1 MTQGKREFEDW
12 LCHAHQAKR
21 VALLAHVSPDGD
33 TLGSTLALRLAFL
46 ALGKQADVI
55 CDGDMPDN
63 LKYLPGS
70 EAMLHPENVN
80 GADYDTAI
88 AVDVSDRSLLG
99 KSEAVFDAAGFRMV
113 IDHHATNPAFGQ
125 ANFIRRGESACC
137 LLAYEAIL
145 GLGVEMTKDMG
156 TCLLTGMSTDTG
168 HFQYPATSP
177 ATLIAAG
184 ELLKLGVDISAMT
197 RRLYR
202 TQPMNRVKLTRIAY
216 NKLRFMFDRQV
227 GVIDFDKH
235 DFEETGCTFG
245 QADGLVNKALEVEGV
260 RMAVLA
266 SEREDGIKMSLRA
279 VEPDTVNDIAVL
291 FGGGGH
297 AQAAGC
303 TIHAPLQEALDQMLA
318 AMKDKL
324 DKTPRPEK
332 RA

>member
-1 MTQGKREFEDW
+1 MTQEKREFEDW
-12 LCHAHQAKR
+12 LSCARQAKR
-21 VALLAHVSPDGD
+21 VALLAHISPDGD
-33 TLGSTLALRLAFL
+33 TVGSTLALRLAFL

-55 CDGDMPDN
+55 CDGDMPDS

-168 HFQYPATSP
+168 DLS
-177 ATLIAAG
+177 G
-184 ELLKLGVDISAMT
+184 D
-197 RRLYR
+197 
-202 TQPMNRVKLTRIAY
+202 
-216 NKLRFMFDRQV
+216 
-227 GVIDFDKH
+227 
-235 DFEETGCTFG
+235 
-245 QADGLVNKALEVEGV
+245 ADCGG
-260 RMAVLA
+260 
-266 SEREDGIKMSLRA
+266 RA
-279 VEPDTVNDIAVL
+279 
-291 FGGGGH
+291 
-297 AQAAGC
+297 AQAGRGYLRDDAQAVSHPADEPREADPHCLQQAAVYVRSAGGR
-303 TIHAPLQEALDQMLA
+303 D
-318 AMKDKL
+318 
-324 DKTPRPEK
+324 
-332 RA
+332 